1 MQQALS
7 DMLDAWS
14 VGLDNDIDDPVR
26 ADIIRLVG
34 DGVYLRALLGLPPV
48 DPARYKKVV
57 DRLLD
62 R

>member
-1 MQQALS
+1 MDS
-7 DMLDAWS
+7 WPD
-14 VGLDNDIDDPVR
+14 GLDKEIDDPVR

-34 DGVYLRALLGLPPV
+34 DGVYMRALLGLPPIG
-48 DPARYKKVV
+48 PERYCKVV